1 MEVKNLTYRYPG
13 AAADT
18 LSGVSLKA
26 PAGQLTAV
34 VGPIGSGK
42 STLLRLLGRLYEPP
56 QGAVLVEGIDVLD
69 LAQRELRAHV
79 VQVPQEAFLF
89 SATVAHNLTLGDPLA
104 DEERLWD
111 ALEAAELAE
120 DVRALPQGLQ
130 TELGERAHTLSG
142 GQRQRLCLARA
153 LLLNPAVLVLDD
165 PLSAVD
171 TGTETRI
178 LANLAR
184 LRAGRTT
191 LVVSHRLG
199 SVAFANRIYVLE
211 QGRLIEQGDHQ
222 SLMARQG
229 LYHDLFAE
237 QAILAELEEG

>member
-1 MEVKNLTYRYPG
+1 M
-13 AAADT
+13 
-18 LSGVSLKA
+18 
-26 PAGQLTAV
+26 
-34 VGPIGSGK
+34 
-42 STLLRLLGRLYEPP
+42 LLRKAERGGTRACVAAVRGRRPLHP
-56 QGAVLVEGIDVLD
+56 GRTINSGFAKL
-69 LAQRELRAHV
+69 
-79 VQVPQEAFLF
+79 AFLF
-89 SATVAHNLTLGDPLA
+89 SATLAHNLALGDPSA
-104 DEERLWD
+104 DEARLWA
-111 ALEAAELAE
+111 ALEAAELAQE
-120 DVRALPQGLQ
+120 VRELPQGLE

-153 LLLNPAVLVLDD
+153 LLLDPAVLVLDD

-184 LRAGRTT
+184 LRSGRTT

-199 SVAFANRIYVLE
+199 SVAFARHIYVLD
-211 QGRLIEQGDHQ
+211 QGRLVEEGDHA
-222 SLMARQG
+222 SLMALQG